1 MLQKTFRVTRD
12 ATDEDLANSVDF
24 EKVIRY
30 LYEGRLRDPIK
41 KYICENKHI
50 LAKRIQKSFCKVDGK
65 FVRNCSCK
73 VSIILDIILFD
84 KHFTVAGQGQGY

>member
-1 MLQKTFRVTRD
+1 MMRDTRD
-12 ATDEDLANSVDF
+12 AADEDLANSVDF

-41 KYICENKHI
+41 KYICENKHV
-50 LAKRIQKSFCKVDGK
+50 LAKRIQKSFCKDDGK

-73 VSIILDIILFD
+73 VSTILDIILFEM
-84 KHFTVAGQGQGY
+84 HFAVARQGQGY